1 MHASPR
7 SSIIRSRHSRLAIR
21 RNWRHT
27 SCVEVASV
35 RPATGRLCAGC
46 TSEASRHTSCP
57 QHRQRNRYHA
67 AAGVRVLAVDGRN
80 RRHRLPCVRCA
91 LPRRPQTAP
100 LAAARAASLL
110 EPLVARAGSSCAHD
124 HQRSLEK
131 ALANRIDSRATMEV
145 ALNSFNAANFFP
157 DRVSRSGRWRQL
169 WPAARSRSWRR
180 TTIRQRQM
188 PRHPRP
194 SQWRRQ

>member
-21 RNWRHT
+21 RIIR
-27 SCVEVASV
+27 
-35 RPATGRLCAGC
+35 
-46 TSEASRHTSCP
+46 
-57 QHRQRNRYHA
+57 
-67 AAGVRVLAVDGRN
+67 RVLKLRRCVPPLGGFAPAAPRKPAGTPVALNIDRGTGIMLQRVSGCLPSTVEIGAIVCHAFDVLYLVGRKLRRLPLHE
-80 RRHRLPCVRCA
+80 RRHCWSR
-91 LPRRPQTAP
+91 
-100 LAAARAASLL
+100 
-110 EPLVARAGSSCAHD
+110 SSPGQAQGCAHD

-145 ALNSFNAANFFP
+145 ALNSFNAASFFP

-188 PRHPRP
+188 PRHPRQ